1 MNQKLL
7 IRLFITIGVIANF
20 SYKYCNYNSN
30 QISLTDITQMVNN
43 GTIKSIVLKEDKNI
57 GYFTTENNMFNTVI
71 PIGSFGNE
79 LLSLN
84 PNVNISYMKTYDI
97 YEMLYDMLCWIFI
110 FNIMLSGILLII
122 YLIKFTTNPFIK
134 ITNDTENNNNG
145 NNHDNNENQ
154 PFSMESI
161 ITGNNNNSDVFEI
174 FRPGSNIINF
184 NDVIGLEPIK
194 DILNQFTKFI
204 KYRELYLKNGCK
216 LPKGILFVGSPG
228 TGKTLLA
235 KAFAH
240 NCNASFISTC
250 GANFDGILVGL
261 GTKKIKQ
268 LFNTA
273 RKNSPCVIF
282 IDEFDAIGKRENK
295 NNIHSGDRQTITTF
309 LSELDGMKPNENIM
323 IIGATNDMKNLDP
336 AILRSGRFDR
346 KLIFDLPNLDER
358 KKLFDLYLK
367 KIKLSGIYISNYDDN
382 LDKLAKLTARLSGAD
397 IANIVNQAMLNKIK
411 DLDENSCRYY
421 EKQLS
426 NMGEIKPINIKSL
439 NKGKQ
444 PIANL
449 QNIISDLLIDEENI
463 NELKG
468 VEFQDLTVAIDEIV
482 AGFEKKERTMSLDE
496 KNIVAYH
503 EAGHALIS
511 YIINGA
517 KQPIKVS
524 IIPRGEAALGFTMG
538 ASDDRKLS
546 KRKEILAEL
555 CVLLGG
561 RLAENLIFDEITT
574 GASDD
579 LEKVK
584 RIINVFITTYAMNGL
599 DMIFNNGDKLKDKI
613 DIESQNLITSLE
625 SKVKSLLKIH
635 KDDLSKIANY
645 LLEHEMMT
653 ETDIEN
659 LLGNDIENSYSID
672 F

>member
-1 MNQKLL
+1 MNYKLL
-7 IRLFITIGVIANF
+7 VRLFIIIGVVTNF
-20 SYKYCNYNSN
+20 SYKYHNYNSK
-30 QISLTDITQMVNN
+30 QISLTDISHMVNN
-43 GTIKSIVLKEDKNI
+43 GTIKSIILKEDKNI
-57 GYFTTENNMFNTVI
+57 GYFKTENSIFNTII
-71 PIGSFGNE
+71 PIGSFGNN

-84 PNVNISYMKTYDI
+84 PNIDISYMKTYDI
-97 YEMLYDMLCWIFI
+97 YDMIYDILYWIFI
-110 FNIMLSGILLII
+110 FNILLSIISLII
-122 YLIKFTTNPFIK
+122 SLIKFTTTPFIK
-134 ITNDTENNNNG
+134 ITNDNENNN
-145 NNHDNNENQ
+145 HENQ
-154 PFSMESI
+154 SFSMESI
-161 ITGNNNNSDVFEI
+161 IAGNNNSNDVFEI
-174 FRPGSNIINF
+174 FKPGNNTTNF
-184 NDVIGLEPIK
+184 NDVIGLEPVK
-194 DILNQFTKFI
+194 DILKQFTKFI

-282 IDEFDAIGKRENK
+282 IDEIDAIGKRENK
-295 NNIHSGDRQTITTF
+295 KNIHSGDRQTITTF
-309 LSELDGMKPNENIM
+309 LSELDGMKSIENIM
-323 IIGATNDMKNLDP
+323 VIGATNDMKNLDP

-367 KIKLSGIYISNYDDN
+367 KIKLSGIFISNYDDN
-382 LDKLAKLTARLSGAD
+382 LNKLAKLTARLSGAD

-411 DLDENSCRYY
+411 DLDENSCKYY
-421 EKQLS
+421 EKQLN
-426 NMGEIKPINIKSL
+426 NMKETKISDIKSL
-439 NKGKQ
+439 NKEKQ
-444 PIANL
+444 SITSL
-449 QNIISDLLIDEENI
+449 QNIINDLLIDEKNI

-468 VEFQDLTVAIDEIV
+468 VEFQDLTIAIDEIV
-482 AGFEKKERTMSLDE
+482 AGFEKKERTMSSDE

-599 DMIFNNGDKLKDKI
+599 DMLFDNGDKLKDKI

-625 SKVKSLLKIH
+625 YKVKSLLKTH

-653 ETDIEN
+653 ETDIKN
-659 LLGNDIENSYSID
+659 LLGSDIENSYNID
-672 F
+672 L

>member
-1 MNQKLL
+1 MNYKLL
-7 IRLFITIGVIANF
+7 IRIFIIIGVITNF
-20 SYKYCNYNSN
+20 SYKYYNYNSK
-30 QISLTDITQMVNN
+30 QISLNDISHMVKN
-43 GTIKSIVLKEDKNI
+43 GTIKSITLKEDKNI
-57 GYFTTENNMFNTVI
+57 GYFTTENSNFNTII
-71 PIGSFGNE
+71 PISLYGNN

-84 PNVNISYMKTYDI
+84 PNIDINYMKSYDI
-97 YEMLYDMLCWIFI
+97 NDMIYDILYWIFI
-110 FNIMLSGILLII
+110 FNIMLSGLSLII
-122 YLIKFTTNPFIK
+122 SLIKFTTTPFIK
-134 ITNDTENNNNG
+134 ITNDNDD
-145 NNHDNNENQ
+145 NNHENQ
-154 PFSMESI
+154 SFGMESI
-161 ITGNNNNSDVFEI
+161 IAGNNNSNDVFEI
-174 FRPGSNIINF
+174 FKPGYNTTNF
-184 NDVIGLEPIK
+184 NDVIGLEPVK
-194 DILNQFTKFI
+194 DILKQFTKFI

-250 GANFDGILVGL
+250 GANFDGIFIGL
-261 GTKKIKQ
+261 GAKKIKQ

-282 IDEFDAIGKRENK
+282 IDEIDAIGKRENK
-295 NNIHSGDRQTITTF
+295 KNIRSGDRQTITTF
-309 LSELDGMKPNENIM
+309 LSELDGMKPIENIM

-346 KLIFDLPNLDER
+346 KIIFDLPNLDER

-421 EKQLS
+421 EKQLN
-426 NMGEIKPINIKSL
+426 NMKELKPNDIKSL
-439 NKGKQ
+439 NNEKLS
-444 PIANL
+444 IDSL
-449 QNIISDLLIDEENI
+449 QNKITDLLIDEKNI

-468 VEFQDLTVAIDEIV
+468 VEFHDLTVAIDEIV

-599 DMIFNNGDKLKDKI
+599 DMLFDNGDKLKDKI

-625 SKVKSLLKIH
+625 YKVKSLLKAH

-653 ETDIEN
+653 ESDIKN
-659 LLGNDIENSYSID
+659 LLGNDIENSYNID

>member
-1 MNQKLL
+1 
-7 IRLFITIGVIANF
+7 
-20 SYKYCNYNSN
+20 
-30 QISLTDITQMVNN
+30 
-43 GTIKSIVLKEDKNI
+43 
-57 GYFTTENNMFNTVI
+57 
-71 PIGSFGNE
+71 
-79 LLSLN
+79 
-84 PNVNISYMKTYDI
+84 
-97 YEMLYDMLCWIFI
+97 
-110 FNIMLSGILLII
+110 
-122 YLIKFTTNPFIK
+122 
-134 ITNDTENNNNG
+134 
-145 NNHDNNENQ
+145 
-154 PFSMESI
+154 
-161 ITGNNNNSDVFEI
+161 
-174 FRPGSNIINF
+174 
-184 NDVIGLEPIK
+184 
-194 DILNQFTKFI
+194 
-204 KYRELYLKNGCK
+204 
-216 LPKGILFVGSPG
+216 
-228 TGKTLLA
+228 
-235 KAFAH
+235 
-240 NCNASFISTC
+240 
-250 GANFDGILVGL
+250 
-261 GTKKIKQ
+261 
-268 LFNTA
+268 
-273 RKNSPCVIF
+273 
-282 IDEFDAIGKRENK
+282 
-295 NNIHSGDRQTITTF
+295 
-309 LSELDGMKPNENIM
+309 
-323 IIGATNDMKNLDP
+323 LDP

-367 KIKLSGIYISNYDDN
+367 KIKLSGIFISNYDDN

-421 EKQLS
+421 EKQLN
-426 NMGEIKPINIKSL
+426 NMKDIKPNDIKSL
-439 NKGKQ
+439 NKEKQ
-444 PIANL
+444 PITSL
-449 QNIISDLLIDEENI
+449 QNIINDLLIDEKNI

-584 RIINVFITTYAMNGL
+584 KIINVFITTYAMNGL
-599 DMIFNNGDKLKDKI
+599 DMLFDNGDKLKDKI
-613 DIESQNLITSLE
+613 DIESQNLIASLE
-625 SKVKSLLKIH
+625 YKVKSLLKTH

-653 ETDIEN
+653 ETDIKN
-659 LLGNDIENSYSID
+659 LLGNDIENSYNID